1 MSDSGDGAAENV
13 GIGVALADARW
24 RAHLTVDEVS
34 HRTRIREAII
44 WGIEQ
49 DDFSACGG
57 DAYARGH
64 IRAIAQAVGTD
75 PDPLIAQYDRTYR
88 AAEDIDDVVALK
100 PPPPPGR
107 PPRPHRRGALA
118 ASATLGVVVLA
129 VVAWAIYHV
138 ASGVSHP
145 RHSQAL
151 ADSGHRPSSAPASG
165 AAANGQGSPQPS
177 PTSPSPVPTTPSPTP
192 SPTHST
198 APAAPASH
206 ALSIAGAAAFGPGGE
221 GTGDT
226 PQNAHLAIDSLYS
239 TGWRSDWYTTS
250 ALGNLKPG
258 TGLLLDMGRRVTIN
272 DAQLDLGGFS
282 GADIQLRAGNTASPA
297 DLHEVAS
304 ANGASGR
311 VTVNLKTPARAKYL
325 LIWFTQLPADSAG
338 TYRAAVYHVI
348 VRGHA

>member
-1 MSDSGDGAAENV
+1 VSIGA
-13 GIGVALADARW
+13 ALADARW
-24 RAHLTVDEVS
+24 QAHLTVDEVS

-88 AAEDIDDVVALK
+88 TAEDIDDVVALK

-107 PPRPHRRGALA
+107 PRKPHRRGVLA
-118 ASATLGVVVLA
+118 GSATLGLVVLA
-129 VVAWAIYHV
+129 LVAWAIYHV
-138 ASGVSHP
+138 ASGVGHP
-145 RHSQAL
+145 KHSQAV
-151 ADSGHRPSSAPASG
+151 AGTGRTPSARASG
-165 AAANGQGSPQPS
+165 AGANGQGSLQPS
-177 PTSPSPVPTTPSPTP
+177 PAPATPSAVPTTPSPTP
-192 SPTHST
+192 THST
-198 APAAPASH
+198 PPPAPASQ
-206 ALSIAGAAAFGPGGE
+206 ALPIAGAVAFGPGGE

-226 PQNAHLAIDSLYS
+226 PQNADLAIDGLYS
-239 TGWRSDWYTTS
+239 TGWRSDWYTTA

-258 TGLLLDMGRRVTIN
+258 TGLLLDLGRRVTIN

-282 GADIQLRAGNTASPA
+282 GANLQLRAGNTTSPA

-304 ANGASGR
+304 ANGVSGR
-311 VTVNLKTPARAKYL
+311 VTVDLKTPARAKYL
-325 LIWFTQLPADSAG
+325 LIWFTRLPSDGAG
-338 TYRAAVYHVI
+338 TYRAAIYHVI
-348 VRGHA
+348 VRGRP

>member
-1 MSDSGDGAAENV
+1 VSIGA
-13 GIGVALADARW
+13 ALADARW
-24 RAHLTVDEVS
+24 QAHLTVDEVS

-64 IRAIAQAVGTD
+64 IRAIAQAVDTD

-88 AAEDIDDVVALK
+88 TNEDIDDVVALK

-107 PPRPHRRGALA
+107 PPKPHRRGVLA
-118 ASATLGVVVLA
+118 GSATLGVVILA
-129 VVAWAIYHV
+129 LVAWAIYHV
-138 ASGVSHP
+138 ASGVGHP
-145 RHSQAL
+145 KARA
-151 ADSGHRPSSAPASG
+151 AVAGAAGRTSSAPASG

-177 PTSPSPVPTTPSPTP
+177 AVPTTPSAVPTTPSPTP
-192 SPTHST
+192 TPTHST
-198 APAAPASH
+198 PPPAPASQ
-206 ALSIAGAAAFGPGGE
+206 ALSIAGASAFGPGGA

-226 PQNAHLAIDSLYS
+226 PQNANLAIDSSYT
-239 TGWRSDWYTTS
+239 TGWRSDWYTT
-250 ALGNLKPG
+250 AAFGNLKPG
-258 TGLLLDMGRRVTIN
+258 TGLLLDLGRRVTIN

-282 GADIQLRAGNTASPA
+282 GADIQLKAGNSASPG

-304 ANGASGR
+304 ANGVSGP

-325 LIWFTQLPADSAG
+325 LIWFSQLPSDGAG
-338 TYRAAVYHVI
+338 TYRAAIYHVI
-348 VRGHA
+348 VRGHS

>member
-1 MSDSGDGAAENV
+1 MSIGA
-13 GIGVALADARW
+13 ALADARW
-24 RAHLTVDEVS
+24 QAHLTVDEVS

-64 IRAIAQAVGTD
+64 IRAIAQAVDTD

-88 AAEDIDDVVALK
+88 TTEHIDDVVALK

-107 PPRPHRRGALA
+107 PPKPHRRGVLA
-118 ASATLGVVVLA
+118 GSATLGVVVLA
-129 VVAWAIYHV
+129 LVAWAIYHV
-138 ASGVSHP
+138 ASGVGHP
-145 RHSQAL
+145 KPSQAV
-151 ADSGHRPSSAPASG
+151 AGAGHTASAQASG

-177 PTSPSPVPTTPSPTP
+177 PAPTTPSAVPTTPTP
-192 SPTHST
+192 S
-198 APAAPASH
+198 APPPAPASQ
-206 ALSIAGAAAFGPGGE
+206 ALPIAGAVAFGPGGE

-226 PQNAHLAIDSLYS
+226 PQNADLAIDSLYS
-239 TGWRSDWYTTS
+239 TGWRSDWYTTA

-258 TGLLLDMGRRVTIN
+258 TGLLLDLGRRVTIN

-282 GADIQLRAGNTASPA
+282 GADLQLRAGNAASPGA
-297 DLHEVAS
+297 LHEVAS

-325 LIWFTQLPADSAG
+325 LIWFTQLPSDGAG

>member
-1 MSDSGDGAAENV
+1 VSIGA
-13 GIGVALADARW
+13 ALADARW
-24 RAHLTVDEVS
+24 QAHLTVDEVS

-64 IRAIAQAVGTD
+64 IRAIAQAVDTD

-88 AAEDIDDVVALK
+88 TTEHIDDVVALK

-107 PPRPHRRGALA
+107 PPKPHRRGVLA
-118 ASATLGVVVLA
+118 GSATLGVVVLA
-129 VVAWAIYHV
+129 LVAWAIYHV
-138 ASGVSHP
+138 ASGVGHP
-145 RHSQAL
+145 KQSQVVAG
-151 ADSGHRPSSAPASG
+151 AGHATSAKASG

-177 PTSPSPVPTTPSPTP
+177 PAPTTPSAVPTTPSPTP
-192 SPTHST
+192 THST
-198 APAAPASH
+198 PPPAPASQ
-206 ALSIAGAAAFGPGGE
+206 ALPIAGAVAFGPGGE

-226 PQNAHLAIDSLYS
+226 PQNADLAIDSLYS
-239 TGWRSDWYTTS
+239 TGWRSDWYTT
-250 ALGNLKPG
+250 AVLGNLKPG
-258 TGLLLDMGRRVTIN
+258 TGLLLDLGRRVTIN

-282 GADIQLRAGNTASPA
+282 GADLQLRAGNTVSPGA
-297 DLHEVAS
+297 LHEVAS

-325 LIWFTQLPADSAG
+325 LIWFTQLPSDGAG
-338 TYRAAVYHVI
+338 TYRAAIYHVI
-348 VRGHA
+348 IRGHS

>member
-1 MSDSGDGAAENV
+1 MSIGA
-13 GIGVALADARW
+13 ALADARW

-64 IRAIAQAVGTD
+64 IRAIAQAVETD
-75 PDPLIAQYDRTYR
+75 PDPLIAQYDQTYR
-88 AAEDIDDVVALK
+88 TAENIDDVVALK

-107 PPRPHRRGALA
+107 PPKPHRRGVLA
-118 ASATLGVVVLA
+118 GSATLGVVILA

-145 RHSQAL
+145 KQSQAL
-151 ADSGHRPSSAPASG
+151 AASGHSPSSKASG
-165 AAANGQGSPQPS
+165 AAADGQGSPQPS
-177 PTSPSPVPTTPSPTP
+177 ATPTTPSAVPTTPSPTP
-192 SPTHST
+192 TPTHST
-198 APAAPASH
+198 PPPAPTSR
-206 ALSIAGAAAFGPGGE
+206 ALPVAGAVAFGPGGE

-226 PQNAHLAIDSLYS
+226 PQNADLAIDSLYS
-239 TGWRSDWYTTS
+239 TGWRSDWYTTA

-282 GADIQLRAGNTASPA
+282 GAGLQLKAGNSVSPG

-304 ANGASGR
+304 ASGANGR
-311 VTVNLKTPARAKYL
+311 FTLNLKTPARAKYL
-325 LIWFTQLPADSAG
+325 LIWFTQLPSDGAG
-338 TYRAAVYHVI
+338 TYRAAIYHVI
-348 VRGHA
+348 VRGHY